1 MPEIRTILC
10 AVDFSEIS
18 EQALEYAFG
27 LAAKLGAKVEVVHVC
42 QLPAYLFS
50 DGAVV
55 PPADFEKN
63 YLAGLQK
70 KLDDLVT
77 RYSDRGVEVA
87 GDLLEGIPYEM
98 ITRCAQ
104 KRSADLIVM
113 GTHGRTGLAHMLLGS
128 VAERVVRSSTVPV
141 LTYRTPH

>member
-10 AVDFSEIS
+10 AVDFSDIS
-18 EQALEYAFG
+18 EQALDFALG
-27 LAAKLGAKVEVVHVC
+27 IATKLGAKLEVVHVC

-63 YLAGLQK
+63 YMTGLQK

-77 RYSDRGVEVA
+77 RYSDRGVEIS
-87 GDLLEGIPYEM
+87 GDLLEGVPYEM
-98 ITRCAQ
+98 ITRCAV
-104 KRSADLIVM
+104 KHKADLIVL

-128 VAERVVRSSTVPV
+128 VAERVLRSSSVPV
-141 LTYRTPH
+141 LTYRAPH